1 MIKALKFLSGQKKSL
16 NEDHLLVGDN
26 DFLYLFIK
34 NQILDNSQNDR
45 ETFIFDCADK
55 SESIDQLINV
65 LGSQDLFASEKF
77 IIIKN
82 INKLSKKNSEILL
95 LNIKSDNP
103 YR

>member
-77 IIIKN
+77 IIIKQ
-82 INKLSKKNSEILL
+82 KKI
-95 LNIKSDNP
+95 I
-103 YR
+103 